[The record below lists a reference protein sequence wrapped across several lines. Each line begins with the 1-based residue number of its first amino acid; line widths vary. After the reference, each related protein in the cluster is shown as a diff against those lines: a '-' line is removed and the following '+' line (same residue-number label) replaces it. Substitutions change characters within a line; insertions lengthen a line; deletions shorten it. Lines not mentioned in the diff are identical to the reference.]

1 MIYFSMKWLSVVG
14 MIVLMYLVF
23 RLCASVCQ
31 WVEHQQQTLPRGS
44 VCPQLCP
51 QDPSSWGNPQIPQ
64 HQVDHGGL
72 HSVYRFQELY
82 WKTCQILTLHPFHE
96 ARSQLFHVMFSN
108 LFGFFLSERHFQRM
122 NRLLQQAMFLEFTW
136 SCMRRATDNTGLV
149 PQNSQVK
156 TTATHVCTVHGN
168 RPLTFSKYG
177 KTWLRLKKIQN
188 FNLCVLKIPEMK
200 CKYITGIY
208 IKIHSMCKAVARG
221 DATGACGP
229 PFKKK
234 KNNNNNKNYSL
245 RRIIRFNT
253 NNPKCQYVYLSF
265 YLNDC
270 QIIDKVNTI

>member
-1 MIYFSMKWLSVVG
+1 MELEKTLQKLRMDQMGKLEACTSMKKCINRMIYFSMKWLSVVG

-149 PQNSQVK
+149 PQNSQV
-156 TTATHVCTVHGN
+156 
-168 RPLTFSKYG
+168 
-177 KTWLRLKKIQN
+177 
-188 FNLCVLKIPEMK
+188 
-200 CKYITGIY
+200 
-208 IKIHSMCKAVARG
+208 
-221 DATGACGP
+221 
-229 PFKKK
+229 
-234 KNNNNNKNYSL
+234 
-245 RRIIRFNT
+245 
-253 NNPKCQYVYLSF
+253 
-265 YLNDC
+265 
-270 QIIDKVNTI
+270 